1 MKHEVN
7 PLINFAVQ
15 NTK

>member
-7 PLINFAVQ
+7 VNNI
-15 NTK
+15 

>member
-7 PLINFAVQ
+7 PLNNFAVQ